1 LGLVFSLENG
11 MAQKG
16 SKRVKLFDSEK
27 FNHALSFA
35 KEHNSCCVKAL
46 DILMPMNPDEDTA
59 IALLVKDLFS
69 REILNE
75 KQIEE
80 FFGKP
85 VLDLIV
91 AVTKIENLSYGEN
104 DRTSKLE
111 VLRKMFL
118 TMAKDIRVVL
128 MSLVCRLN
136 KLKNFH
142 EVSNNVLFARETLD
156 LYVPIADRLGI
167 FTIKTELED
176 LSFKYTNAVEYKNI
190 SGRLKEIKKSCEI
203 SIAWITRRLTD
214 FFANRGIVVDI
225 SGRIKGVHSIYK
237 KLAKK
242 GLTSPEDLYD
252 VFAIRIVLPEKK
264 DVLGV
269 PQVDHLYSVLGLVH
283 SEWRP
288 VTRRFK
294 DYIAVPKSNGYKS
307 LHTVVL
313 GLAPKDMDQ
322 PVEIQI
328 RDETMHM
335 DSEFGVAAHWVYKES
350 GVAAKS
356 SALKAHSDW
365 IKGISDIRDGLNDLD
380 VFKDK
385 IFVLTP
391 RGEVRDL
398 PAGSTPIDFAYSVH
412 TDVGN
417 RCVMAKADSK
427 IVPLDYELK
436 NGEVVEIITRG
447 DAAPKL
453 QWLSVVKSGF
463 AKNRIKAYFS
473 SLNRDNNIK
482 LGRDILNTYLER
494 IGKPI
499 LDQNYTVL
507 KKFLGKNL
515 SLTERETLLEEIGR
529 GGKFAHDIVKKIY
542 PYEEAVVHSIIK
554 PTRAVKKLKDND
566 LANSVVI
573 EKQVLIGGE
582 EGLPIKFAV
591 CCGPKSG
598 DNIIGY
604 VTRGNCVTV
613 HKMDCKMIG
622 ALNYD
627 RFVSAHFKSAF
638 DDVTK
643 YLVGIK
649 LIVMSRVGLMNA
661 ITAEIAKQNVVIRD
675 IQIKEMKGS
684 ELYEDYFL
692 LEMDDLNKFDVIMD
706 RLESIDGVMKVTR
719 AEKGGKYVAGSTG
732 RRKTGVGL
740 KKKS

>member
-1 LGLVFSLENG
+1 MS
-11 MAQKG
+11 QKI
-16 SKRVKLFDSEK
+16 SKKAKLFDSER
-27 FNHALSFA
+27 FSRALSIA
-35 KEHNSCCVKAL
+35 KEHDSCCIKAL

-69 REILNE
+69 RKILTE

-80 FFGKP
+80 FFGKA
-85 VLDLIV
+85 VMDLV
-91 AVTKIENLSYGEN
+91 RAVTKIEALSYGEN

-136 KLKNFH
+136 KLQHFH
-142 EVSNNVLFARETLD
+142 EVSDDVLFAKETLD

-167 FTIKTELED
+167 YSLKTELED
-176 LSFKYTNAVEYKNI
+176 LSFKYTDSKEYKDI
-190 SGRLKEIKKSCEI
+190 AGKLKALKKSCEI

-237 KLAKK
+237 KLKKK
-242 GLTSPEDLYD
+242 GLSSPDDLYD

-264 DVLGV
+264 DVLGN
-269 PQVDHLYSVLGLVH
+269 PQVDHLYSALGLIH

-328 RDETMHM
+328 RDENMHM
-335 DSEFGVAAHWVYKES
+335 DSEFGIAAHWFYKEN
-350 GVAAKS
+350 GVAS
-356 SALKAHSDW
+356 NSLALKAHCDW
-365 IKGISDIRDGLNDLD
+365 IRGISDIREGLNDLD

-398 PAGSTPIDFAYSVH
+398 PAGSTPLDFAYSVH
-412 TDVGN
+412 TDIGN
-417 RCVMAKADSK
+417 RCVMAKADGK

-436 NGEVVEIITRG
+436 NGEVVEIITRADG
-447 DAAPKL
+447 VPKL
-453 QWLSVVKSGF
+453 QWLSIVKSGF

-473 SLNRDNNIK
+473 SLNSDNNIK
-482 LGRDILNTYLER
+482 LGRDLLNNHLER
-494 IGKPI
+494 IGKPL
-499 LDQNYTVL
+499 LDQNYTIL
-507 KKFLGKNL
+507 KKYLGKNL
-515 SLTERETLLEEIGR
+515 TLAERESFIEEIGR
-529 GGKFAHDIVKKIY
+529 GGKFAHDVVKKIY
-542 PYEEAVVHSIIK
+542 PYEEAVVHSVIMPAK
-554 PTRAVKKLKDND
+554 PSKRRKNGD
-566 LANSVVI
+566 LAGSVVI

-582 EGLPIKFAV
+582 EGLPIKFAS
-591 CCGPKSG
+591 CCVPKFG

-613 HKMDCKMIG
+613 HRMDCKTIG
-622 ALNYD
+622 SLNYD
-627 RFVSAHFKSAF
+627 RFVAARFKNVS
-638 DDVTK
+638 DDSPK

-649 LIVMSRVGLMNA
+649 LMVMPRLGIMNE
-661 ITAEIAKQNVVIRD
+661 ITAFIAKQKVIIKD
-675 IQIKEMKGS
+675 IQLKELKDCG
-684 ELYEDYFL
+684 LYEDYFL

-706 RLESIDGVMKVTR
+706 ELESIDGIMKVSR
-719 AEKGGKYVAGSTG
+719 AERGGRYLPGSQV
-732 RRKTGVGL
+732 RRKLGF
-740 KKKS
+740 KKT

>member
-1 LGLVFSLENG
+1 
-11 MAQKG
+11 MAQKV
-16 SKRVKLFDSEK
+16 SKKGKLFDSER
-27 FNHALSFA
+27 FNSALSLA
-35 KEHNSCCVKAL
+35 KKHDACCVKAL

-69 REILNE
+69 REILSE

-80 FFGKP
+80 LFGKS
-85 VLDLIV
+85 VMELIN
-91 AVTKIENLSYGEN
+91 AVIKIEHLSYEEN
-104 DRTSKLE
+104 DKTSKLE
-111 VLRKMFL
+111 ILRKMFL

-142 EVSNNVLFARETLD
+142 EVADDVLFAKETLD

-167 FTIKTELED
+167 YTIKTELED
-176 LSFKYTNAVEYKNI
+176 LSFKYTNSVEYKNI
-190 SGRLKEIKKSCEI
+190 SGKLKEIKKSCEI
-203 SIAWITRRLTD
+203 SIAWITKSLTD
-214 FFANRGIVVDI
+214 FFSNRGIVVDI

-252 VFAIRIVLPEKK
+252 VFAIRIVLPQKK
-264 DVLGV
+264 DVLGN
-269 PQVDHLYSVLGLVH
+269 PQVDHLYSVLGLIH

-335 DSEFGVAAHWVYKES
+335 DSEFGIAAHWVYKEN
-350 GVAAKS
+350 GVASKS

-365 IKGISDIRDGLNDLD
+365 IRGISDIRDGVYDLD

-417 RCVMAKADSK
+417 RCVMAKADGK
-427 IVPLDYELK
+427 IVSLDYELK

-447 DAAPKL
+447 DATPKL

-463 AKNRIKAYFS
+463 ARNRIKAYFS

-482 LGRDILNTYLER
+482 LGRDLLNTHFER
-494 IGKPI
+494 IGKPS
-499 LDQNYTVL
+499 LDQNYTIL
-507 KKFLGKNL
+507 KKYLGKSL
-515 SLTERETLLEEIGR
+515 SLSERETLLEEIGR

-542 PYEEAVVHSIIK
+542 PYEESVVHSVIK
-554 PTRAVKKLKDND
+554 PVKTVKKLKKND
-566 LANSVVI
+566 LAQSVVI
-573 EKQVLIGGE
+573 EKEVLIGGE
-582 EGLPIKFAV
+582 AGLPIKFAI
-591 CCGPKSG
+591 CCGPKFG

-627 RFVSAHFKSAF
+627 RFVSAHFKNAF

-649 LIVMSRVGLMNA
+649 LIVMSRIGLMNA
-661 ITAEIAKQNVVIRD
+661 ITAEISKQNVVIKD
-675 IQIKEMKGS
+675 IQINELKNS

-692 LEMDDLNKFDVIMD
+692 LEMNDLNKFDIIID
-706 RLESIDGVMKVTR
+706 RLENIDGVIKVTR
-719 AEKGGKYVAGSTG
+719 AEKGGKYVAGANG
-732 RRKTGVGL
+732 RKKTGVDL
-740 KKKS
+740 KKKN